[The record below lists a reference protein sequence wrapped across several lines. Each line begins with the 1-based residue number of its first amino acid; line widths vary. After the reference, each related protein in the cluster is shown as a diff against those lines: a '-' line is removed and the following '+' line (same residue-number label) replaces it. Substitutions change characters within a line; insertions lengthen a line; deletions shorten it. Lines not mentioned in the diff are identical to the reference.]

1 MSLGTEEYTWFNI
14 LLESMGPKKGTEFMQ
29 ALAKQDLQMPGSSSV
44 MRVQLMLAGES
55 AIAIAARGR
64 RVTEYKQQGAPIDFR
79 ILDPYAGEPN
89 FVSLMQRAPHP
100 HSALL
105 FIDWILSEEGQTRL
119 ADAAGRIPVRKG
131 IKQKPWVQEL
141 FQKDFVFLSPS
152 SIGPNLNSL
161 IDQYNQIFGIR
172 KTK

>member
-1 MSLGTEEYTWFNI
+1 MVILSLDTSSAAGSAAIVRDGHVLVERGGDASRTHAERLPRELMDI
-14 LLESMGPKKGTEFMQ
+14 LDAARCSLDTIDAFAVVSG
-29 ALAKQDLQMPGSSSV
+29 PGSFTGV
-44 MRVQLMLAGES
+44 RVGLAAVKG
-55 AIAIAARGR
+55 
-64 RVTEYKQQGAPIDFR
+64 
-79 ILDPYAGEPN
+79 
-89 FVSLMQRAPHP
+89 
-100 HSALL
+100 
-105 FIDWILSEEGQTRL
+105 L
-119 ADAAGRIPVRKG
+119 AEAAGRIPVRKG

>member
-1 MSLGTEEYTWFNI
+1 V
-14 LLESMGPKKGTEFMQ
+14 
-29 ALAKQDLQMPGSSSV
+29 ALV
-44 MRVQLMLAGES
+44 
-55 AIAIAARGR
+55 
-64 RVTEYKQQGAPIDFR
+64 
-79 ILDPYAGEPN
+79 
-89 FVSLMQRAPHP
+89 QRAPHP